1 MQGKIQRLSAYNP
14 LDLFSGSPQ
23 RMEAA
28 LAALFEEPQNNL
40 RLFLGGAAVQLPK
53 DGKLPGGPT
62 MQQLGGVSGLIR
74 LLRIILLREGSPRTS
89 CCKSP
94 MSVQLLGH
102 AIPRLSSFLV
112 KARCMCS
119 VLIGYLAHQ
128 KLQTSCKYPINA
140 FIRLAQQYVLQF

>member
-1 MQGKIQRLSAYNP
+1 VQGKIQRLSAYNP

-62 MQQLGGVSGLIR
+62 MQQLGGVSGLTR
-74 LLRIILLREGSPRTS
+74 LLRSILLREGSFS
-89 CCKSP
+89 H
-94 MSVQLLGH
+94 LLLQIPNVCAAALKCH
-102 AIPRLSSFLV
+102 A
-112 KARCMCS
+112 CHCS
-119 VLIGYLAHQ
+119 W
-128 KLQTSCKYPINA
+128 
-140 FIRLAQQYVLQF
+140 